1 MIWTKTEAGRTEMQK
16 RALLTDRQQRTLL
29 LLIDGNKSEEMLLAH
44 MAGLTSEHFQ
54 ALQRHGLIEEA
65 TASSRSSASSR
76 AASASAAA
84 APVATPALAA
94 TDTDDVAVTNPPID
108 VASLDYG
115 QFTARVTQLISR
127 ELGLRGFT
135 LTLAVEKASTIEDLI
150 EVGRRVIEQIRSRKG
165 DGAAETARQ
174 ALFG

>member
-1 MIWTKTEAGRTEMQK
+1 MIWTKTEAGRAEMQK
-16 RALLTDRQQRTLL
+16 RALLSDRQQRTLL

-54 ALQRHGLIEEA
+54 SLQRHGLIEEA
-65 TASSRSSASSR
+65 TASSRGSSSSR
-76 AASASAAA
+76 AAPASAAA
-84 APVATPALAA
+84 APVATSTVAVA
-94 TDTDDVAVTNPPID
+94 DDDVAVTNPPID

-115 QFTARVTQLISR
+115 QFTARVTQLISN

-150 EVGRRVIEQIRSRKG
+150 DVGRRVIEQIRTRKG

-174 ALFG
+174 TLFG